1 MRWRKISSS
10 PSLSHLFDD
19 LPSHLSDDS
28 SVRYWLR
35 RAAMGLAVALS
46 TLQEGCYAAHYLSQ
60 QAGGQLHLLR
70 IRRHVSDVIA
80 DPSTSEE
87 LRQRLEVV
95 MQARQFGIE
104 KLGLRGGAEFS
115 RYVDPGGPVAYN
127 LTVAPKHTLQVRS
140 FRFPLVGRVP
150 YLGFFDLQD
159 AKKESKRFADAGFDV
174 YLRPVGA
181 YSTLGYLISP
191 IYRSMLSDFTDA
203 GEVRAVET
211 ILHEMA
217 HSTVFLPGASDL
229 NESFATMVGNQGAAE
244 FYRSRGDISQSERV
258 FAIADEG
265 LRDQKEFSAWLAPQ
279 LERLTRFYRR
289 AAEVKLPKKQLL
301 EQREAIFQEIS
312 QSYRLTFPQSR
323 RYKRLAEGPI
333 NNALMLSFAVYHE
346 SSGLQEALMALC
358 DGDLKRYV
366 SLYRE
371 ARARSDGAEWLRQLA
386 KLQRSTV
393 P

>member
-1 MRWRKISSS
+1 MS
-10 PSLSHLFDD
+10 PLLRRD
-19 LPSHLSDDS
+19 
-28 SVRYWLR
+28 WLR
-35 RAAMGLAVALS
+35 RGWVHRIWTRLSTKWSVGFAIALA

-70 IRRHVSDVIA
+70 IRRHVSEVIA
-80 DPSTSEE
+80 DPSTSDE

-95 MQARQFGIE
+95 MEARKFGVE
-104 KLGLRGGAEFS
+104 QLGLRGGAEFS
-115 RYVDPGGPVAYN
+115 RFVDPGGPVAYN
-127 LTVAPKHTLQVRS
+127 LTVAPKHSLEVRS

-159 AKKESKRFADAGFDV
+159 AKREAKRFADAGFDV

-191 IYRSMLSDFTDA
+191 IYRSMLGEFTEA

-211 ILHEMA
+211 VLHEMT

-229 NESFATMVGNQGAAE
+229 NESFATMVGNRGAAE

-258 FAIADEG
+258 STIAEEG
-265 LRDQKEFSAWLAPQ
+265 LRDQKEFSAWLKPQ

-289 AAEVKLPKKQLL
+289 AAEVKLPPKQLI
-301 EQREAIFQEIS
+301 EQREAIFQELS
-312 QSYRLTFPQSR
+312 QSYRLAFPEGR
-323 RYKRLAEGPI
+323 RYRRLADGPL
-333 NNALMLSFAVYHE
+333 NNALLLSFAVYHE
-346 SSGLQEALMALC
+346 SNGLQESLLALC

-371 ARARSDGAEWLRQLA
+371 ARDRRDGAEWLRRLA
-386 KLQRSTV
+386 ELQRRST